1 MSGTQDI
8 VIAGGVE
15 SMTRVPMGSNMPKS
29 LGAPNDDNIKARYNT
44 NAGAFSQFI
53 GAEMMH
59 VKYGIGREAMD
70 TYAARSHA
78 RAAVA
83 TMEGR

>member
-1 MSGTQDI
+1 MKKGHVTI
-8 VIAGGVE
+8 L
-15 SMTRVPMGSNMPKS
+15 TRERQSSCDSLRSLQS

-44 NAGAFSQFI
+44 SAGAFSQFI

-70 TYAARSHA
+70 AFAARSHA
-78 RAAVA
+78 RAAAA
-83 TMEGR
+83 TAEGR